1 MILEVA
7 YVAEAGLFQ
16 QANIPTIVC
25 GPGSIEQTHRAT
37 EYVAIE
43 QLKQCEYFLIS
54 MLRSSFFQ

>member
-25 GPGSIEQTHRAT
+25 GPGSIEQAHRA
-37 EYVAIE
+37 
-43 QLKQCEYFLIS
+43 KQ
-54 MLRSSFFQ
+54 SSLNIYNKSA